1 MTRNLS
7 FSVLFLFL
15 LASSAY
21 GQEFKPLSEILF
33 KQGAYAIEPDF
44 HNNQQACDSIIS
56 LLQRIERDTT
66 LTLSKV
72 EIDAY
77 ASPEGGKQ
85 YNEYLSKRRVDA
97 ISDFLLQQMPSV
109 SSYVI
114 KNSKG
119 IAWQQLRDSVAA
131 SDMEY
136 KTQVLNIIDNVPE
149 ETYRNR
155 SLIDSRLKQLMD
167 LKWGRPYV
175 DMSKNIF
182 PHIRRANTVTVYY
195 KKEIPVIVPRDT
207 IVVIEE
213 VLAEPIKEPEVAPV
227 DTVVE
232 IRKPLFAIKTNL
244 LYDAASALNVEIEV
258 PIGQRWSVAGEW
270 IFPWWKSG
278 KRDVSI
284 QMLMGNLEVKYWL
297 GDRSKKDLLTGWSVG
312 AYGGAGLFD
321 MQGFNKKGIQSD
333 LFFATGLSAGFAH
346 RIGKVLRMEYSVG
359 VGYMQTDYKQYE
371 LVRNTEH
378 GDIKV
383 WDYPW
388 EERRHRWIGPT
399 KAKIALVWLLDYKTS
414 KKGNKR

>member
-44 HNNQQACDSIIS
+44 HNNQQACDSITS

-97 ISDFLLQQMPSV
+97 ISDFLLQQMPSI
-109 SSYVI
+109 SFYVI

-167 LKWGRPYV
+167 LKWGRPYI

-195 KKEIPVIVPRDT
+195 KKEIPVIVAET
-207 IVVIEE
+207 IVVEE
-213 VLAEPIKEPEVAPV
+213 VPVEPVKEPEVVPV
-227 DTVVE
+227 DTIIE

-244 LYDAASALNVEIEV
+244 LYDAVSALNVEIEV
-258 PIGQRWSVAGEW
+258 PIGKRWSVAGEW
-270 IFPWWKSG
+270 IFPWWKKTKS
-278 KRDVSI
+278 DLSF
-284 QMLMGNLEVKYWL
+284 QMLAGNLEAKYWL

-321 MQGFNKKGIQSD
+321 MQLFNKEGIQSD
-333 LFFATGLSAGFAH
+333 LFFATGLTAGFAH

-359 VGYMQTDYKQYE
+359 VGYMQTDNKEYE
-371 LVRNTEH
+371 LVRNTEY
-378 GDIKV
+378 GNIKV
-383 WDYPW
+383 WKYPW
-388 EERRHRWIGPT
+388 EENRYRGFGPT
-399 KAKIALVWLLDYKTS
+399 KTKISLVWLLNYKTS